1 MAQQFSIGEM
11 AKVGNCKVQTIRYYE
26 EIGMLLKPGRT
37 VGNQRVYS
45 QAHRDR
51 LNFIRHSRELGFS
64 LAQIRT
70 ILALNDDPSHCC
82 AEVDKIARAHLSE
95 VESKIARLDDMRTEL
110 QRMIGACAGGQVS
123 DCRIIEALSDHSL
136 CLSDEHQ
143 K

>member
-37 VGNQRVYS
+37 VGNQRIYS

-110 QRMIGACAGGQVS
+110 QRMIGACAGGLVS
-123 DCRIIEALSDHSL
+123 DCRIIEALSDHRL
-136 CLSDEHQ
+136 CSSE
-143 K
+143 

>member
-26 EIGMLLKPGRT
+26 EIGLLLKPGRT
-37 VGNQRVYS
+37 AGNQRIYL

-64 LAQIRT
+64 LEQIRT

-82 AEVDKIARAHLSE
+82 AEVDKIAHAHLSE
-95 VESKIARLDDMRTEL
+95 VESKIARLEDMRTEL
-110 QRMIGACAGGQVS
+110 KRMIGACAGGQVS
-123 DCRIIEALSDHSL
+123 DCRIIEALSDHRL
-136 CLSDEHQ
+136 CLSEAHQ